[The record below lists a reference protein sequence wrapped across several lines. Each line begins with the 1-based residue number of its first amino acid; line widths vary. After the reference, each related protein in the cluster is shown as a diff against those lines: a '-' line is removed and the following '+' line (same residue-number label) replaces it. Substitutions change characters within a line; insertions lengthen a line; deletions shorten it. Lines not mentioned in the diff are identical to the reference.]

1 MKIER
6 MAPLCVVAAGICWGI
21 IGLFTRQLSAYGLSP
36 LQITFGR
43 SLVTAVVMTGLILC
57 RYPERLRIAW
67 RDAWMF
73 LGTGLGSIVFFNIC
87 YFTAIELTTLS
98 VAAILLYT
106 APSIVMVF
114 SIFLFHERFT
124 RRKAFCLVLAF
135 AGCVLVSGL
144 GLGHVEAAGIL
155 AGLGSGFGYAL
166 YSVFGHYALAKYEPL
181 TVTVWTFIIASLG
194 LLPFCHFGM
203 MASLAISVPYTG
215 LLFALLGLMSTALPF
230 GLYTTGL
237 QHMEAGRA
245 SILASVEPLT
255 STVVGIAVFH
265 EALTLTGAAGI
276 VCILGAVIL
285 LAKKEKPSG

>member
-1 MKIER
+1 MEH
-6 MAPLCVVAAGICWGI
+6 MAPFCVVAAGICWGI

-43 SLVTAVVMTGLILC
+43 ALVTA
-57 RYPERLRIAW
+57 IAMAGVALFRQPRSLAIAP
-67 RDAWMF
+67 RDIWMF

-124 RRKAFCLVLAF
+124 RRKGFCLVLAF
-135 AGCVLVSGL
+135 VGCVLVSGL
-144 GLGHVEAAGIL
+144 GMGYVEAAGIL

-166 YSVFGHYALAKYEPL
+166 YSIFGRYALAKYEPL
-181 TVTVWTFIIASLG
+181 TVTAWTFIIASSG

-203 MASLAISVPYTG
+203 ILSLAAAVPYTG

-230 GLYTTGL
+230 GLYTMGL
-237 QHMEAGRA
+237 KHMEAGRA

-255 STVVGIAVFH
+255 STVVGIAIFH
-265 EALTLTGAAGI
+265 EALTLTGAAGMA
-276 VCILGAVIL
+276 CILGAVIL
-285 LAKKEKPSG
+285 LARSGSANG

>member
-1 MKIER
+1 M
-6 MAPLCVVAAGICWGI
+6 PGCSWG
-21 IGLFTRQLSAYGLSP
+21 P
-36 LQITFGR
+36 
-43 SLVTAVVMTGLILC
+43 
-57 RYPERLRIAW
+57 AW
-67 RDAWMF
+67 
-73 LGTGLGSIVFFNIC
+73 GCIVFFNIC

-124 RRKAFCLVLAF
+124 RRKGLCLVLAF

-144 GLGHVEAAGIL
+144 GFLGHVEAAGIL

-237 QHMEAGRA
+237 QHIEAGRA

-285 LAKKEKPSG
+285 LAKKEKPQRIN

>member
-124 RRKAFCLVLAF
+124 RRK
-135 AGCVLVSGL
+135 
-144 GLGHVEAAGIL
+144 
-155 AGLGSGFGYAL
+155 GYAWSWPLRLCPGQRPGPGPCRGRWHPGRPGERFRLCL

-194 LLPFCHFGM
+194 LLP
-203 MASLAISVPYTG
+203 SVIS
-215 LLFALLGLMSTALPF
+215 A
-230 GLYTTGL
+230 
-237 QHMEAGRA
+237 
-245 SILASVEPLT
+245 
-255 STVVGIAVFH
+255 
-265 EALTLTGAAGI
+265 
-276 VCILGAVIL
+276 
-285 LAKKEKPSG
+285 

>member
-1 MKIER
+1 MEH
-6 MAPLCVVAAGICWGI
+6 MAPFCVVAAGICWGI

-43 SLVTAVVMTGLILC
+43 ALVTAIAMTGVALFRQPRSLA
-57 RYPERLRIAW
+57 IAP
-67 RDAWMF
+67 RDIWMF

-135 AGCVLVSGL
+135 VGCVLVSGL
-144 GLGHVEAAGIL
+144 GMGHVEAAGIL

-166 YSVFGHYALAKYEPL
+166 YSIFGRYALAKYEPL
-181 TVTVWTFIIASLG
+181 TVTAWTFIIASSG

-203 MASLAISVPYTG
+203 ILSLAAAVPYTG

-230 GLYTTGL
+230 GLYTMGL
-237 QHMEAGRA
+237 KHMEAGRA

-255 STVVGIAVFH
+255 STVVGIAIFH
-265 EALTLTGAAGI
+265 EALTLTGAAGMA
-276 VCILGAVIL
+276 CILGAVIL
-285 LAKKEKPSG
+285 LARSGSANG

>member
-1 MKIER
+1 M
-6 MAPLCVVAAGICWGI
+6 
-21 IGLFTRQLSAYGLSP
+21 
-36 LQITFGR
+36 TF
-43 SLVTAVVMTGLILC
+43 I
-57 RYPERLRIAW
+57 P
-67 RDAWMF
+67 
-73 LGTGLGSIVFFNIC
+73 
-87 YFTAIELTTLS
+87 
-98 VAAILLYT
+98 
-106 APSIVMVF
+106 
-114 SIFLFHERFT
+114 
-124 RRKAFCLVLAF
+124 
-135 AGCVLVSGL
+135 
-144 GLGHVEAAGIL
+144 
-155 AGLGSGFGYAL
+155 
-166 YSVFGHYALAKYEPL
+166 VFGHYALAKYEPL

>member
-1 MKIER
+1 M
-6 MAPLCVVAAGICWGI
+6 PVVA
-21 IGLFTRQLSAYGLSP
+21 LFRQP
-36 LQITFGR
+36 R
-43 SLVTAVVMTGLILC
+43 SLA
-57 RYPERLRIAW
+57 IAP
-67 RDAWMF
+67 RDIWMF

-124 RRKAFCLVLAF
+124 RRKGFCLVLAF
-135 AGCVLVSGL
+135 VGCVLVSGL
-144 GLGHVEAAGIL
+144 GMGHVEAAGIL

-166 YSVFGHYALAKYEPL
+166 YSIFGRYALAKYEPL
-181 TVTVWTFIIASLG
+181 TVTAWTFIIASSG

-203 MASLAISVPYTG
+203 ILSLAAAVPYTG

-230 GLYTTGL
+230 GLYTMGL
-237 QHMEAGRA
+237 KHMEAGRA

-255 STVVGIAVFH
+255 STVVGIAIFH
-265 EALTLTGAAGI
+265 EALTLTGAAGMA
-276 VCILGAVIL
+276 CILGAVIL
-285 LAKKEKPSG
+285 LARSGSANG

>member
-1 MKIER
+1 
-6 MAPLCVVAAGICWGI
+6 MAPFCVVAAGICWGI

-43 SLVTAVVMTGLILC
+43 ALVTAIAMAVVALFRQPRSLA
-57 RYPERLRIAW
+57 IAP
-67 RDAWMF
+67 RDIWMF

-124 RRKAFCLVLAF
+124 RRKGFCLVLAF
-135 AGCVLVSGL
+135 VGCVLVSGL
-144 GLGHVEAAGIL
+144 GMGHVEAAGIL
-155 AGLGSGFGYAL
+155 AGLGSG
-166 YSVFGHYALAKYEPL
+166 L
-181 TVTVWTFIIASLG
+181 TVTAWTFIIASSG

-203 MASLAISVPYTG
+203 ILSLAAAVPYTG

-230 GLYTTGL
+230 GLYTMGL
-237 QHMEAGRA
+237 KHMEAGRA

-255 STVVGIAVFH
+255 STVVGIAIFH
-265 EALTLTGAAGI
+265 EALTLTGAAGMA
-276 VCILGAVIL
+276 CILGAVIL
-285 LAKKEKPSG
+285 LARSGSANG